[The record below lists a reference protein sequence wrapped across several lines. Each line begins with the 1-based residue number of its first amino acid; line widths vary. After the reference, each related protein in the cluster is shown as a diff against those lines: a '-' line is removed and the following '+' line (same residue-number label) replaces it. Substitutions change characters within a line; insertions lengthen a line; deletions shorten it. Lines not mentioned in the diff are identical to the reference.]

1 MEAVFE
7 RECGALGGLF
17 HTVISDMKSSY
28 PVWEDF
34 ISKAGKFQSQ
44 LRTTVVA
51 AAAFL
56 DALQKVADLAMGARG
71 GTRDI
76 GSALTRRSIEARLR
90 KFSASFIDCLIIPLQ
105 DQMEEWKRGVNTLD
119 KDHAKDYKKARQE
132 IRRISSETQKLQKK
146 AKKGKGD
153 LRLQRGGAMQGV
165 SNKYLVLEET
175 ETQALRKALQEERG
189 RFCTFVSML
198 QPVLDEEIAMLGEI
212 THLQAI
218 TDDLKVLTVDPH
230 KLPPASEQVILDLK
244 GSDYTW
250 SRQTPPPSP
259 SIGSRKSSMCSSL
272 NSVNSSDSR
281 SPSALY
287 CHRGGAVPLQPSGRL
302 YSVSSQD
309 SGFVSQDAFPSKS
322 PSPMPPEAV
331 SQMYPSPISPEL
343 PGTPQAVSEGDPL
356 TPAEKPGRCH
366 RYPPTTP
373 PHPPEKG
380 DPEPH
385 FPVPPPSSA
394 SSPLWAWP
402 GPCHAPLPSYTP
414 FCPLGPGMIPSTRVP
429 SWKDWAKPGP
439 YDQPMVNTLKKPKR
453 TPEQAETR
461 RAVSQSGG
469 VPPLRDTRALTASG
483 TDKEEIQAHQ
493 ELALSLARGLPPDPQ
508 GSGSSGYSS
517 QSPTPCSSEDALPSE
532 VSDCDYFSIGG
543 EQEVDGRDFEKCS
556 TILRN
561 GDISQSYIRVTQARR
576 PPSTGGSAHP
586 TPGVATIRRTPSTK
600 TPGRRPVGVSA
611 IPVRTPSVPDSA
623 GGMSYGIAGGA
634 GLGADSVASQG
645 HDILLAIRQ
654 GVRLKK
660 TMTNDKS
667 TPHVT

>member
-356 TPAEKPGRCH
+356 TPAEK
-366 RYPPTTP
+366 
-373 PHPPEKG
+373 
-380 DPEPH
+380 
-385 FPVPPPSSA
+385 
-394 SSPLWAWP
+394 
-402 GPCHAPLPSYTP
+402 
-414 FCPLGPGMIPSTRVP
+414 
-429 SWKDWAKPGP
+429 DWAKPGP